1 MKYKSSSSRSQKQKS
16 HRRKNR
22 SRRRSHTKRRLQR
35 GGILN
40 PSVLSNSSNSHIGGK
55 GFTDPQGAVTGC
67 TGSSNSA
74 DALRGSNIFTT
85 IGGIKIPVMKGG
97 QNIPCFTAE
106 GGQVNTHNIQK
117 GGRRRTNKR
126 KYNRSGCGGMS
137 MRFGPMKMSGGGSV
151 HNTNGYSIGGI
162 DLKPSLSGIANNYHT
177 AYDSCKV

>member
-1 MKYKSSSSRSQKQKS
+1 MLHPATYS
-16 HRRKNR
+16 
-22 SRRRSHTKRRLQR
+22 
-35 GGILN
+35 N
-40 PSVLSNSSNSHIGGK
+40 PNNSHFGGK

-85 IGGIKIPVMKGG
+85 IGGIKIPVMNGG
-97 QNIPCFTAE
+97 KNIQPINIP
-106 GGQVNTHNIQK
+106 K

-126 KYNRSGCGGMS
+126 KYNRSGCGGMGRIRPEGGS
-137 MRFGPMKMSGGGSV
+137 GRMKMSGGGSV